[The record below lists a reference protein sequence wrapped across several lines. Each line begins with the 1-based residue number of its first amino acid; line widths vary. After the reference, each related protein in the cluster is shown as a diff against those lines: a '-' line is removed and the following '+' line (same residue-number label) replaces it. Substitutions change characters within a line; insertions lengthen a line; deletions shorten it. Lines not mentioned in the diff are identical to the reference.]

1 MLQEQKDQIAK
12 LQERLEVESA
22 QLLETSNREKDLKVL
37 PAFDSNFSY
46 DALNSSVYSPQNST
60 YKRPCV
66 PPIGLTT
73 SANSLLTDSLFLIV
87 TNPHPPLLD
96 RSSNAPPKLP
106 LDLQVVAEDLRLF
119 VEVLQTFCADPR
131 DLAEVRVSEARLKD
145 ELQTVQRKLKGHELQ
160 V

>member
-46 DALNSSVYSPQNST
+46 DALNSSVHSPQNST

-66 PPIGLTT
+66 PLTGLTT
-73 SANSLLTDSLFLIV
+73 SANSLPTYSLFLIV
-87 TNPHPPLLD
+87 TPPPPLLD